1 MSSINIRRLDMFIRI
16 EYGCSLGI
24 MFGAKAVRLA
34 LHLTKTSAPKLPLS
48 LVPNDHK
55 GWGVHSLIVLHVGL
69 TIVPV
74 AFSSL
79 NLTLLYF

>member
-1 MSSINIRRLDMFIRI
+1 
-16 EYGCSLGI
+16 
-24 MFGAKAVRLA
+24 
-34 LHLTKTSAPKLPLS
+34 LTKTSAPKLPLS